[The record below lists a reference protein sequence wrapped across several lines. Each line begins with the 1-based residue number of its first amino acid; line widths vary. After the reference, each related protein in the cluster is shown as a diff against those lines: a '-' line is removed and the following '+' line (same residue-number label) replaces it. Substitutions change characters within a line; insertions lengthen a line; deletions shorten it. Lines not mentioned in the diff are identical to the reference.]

1 MEIEVGDLTFTALDA
16 GPADGVPVLL
26 LHSFPEG
33 ARCWAETMVVL
44 AEAGLRCVAPD
55 QRGYSPAAR
64 PLAVA
69 DYALDAVVLDAVGI
83 LDVLGWESAHVV
95 GHDWGAVVAWT
106 LAARH
111 PERVRTLTAVAVPH
125 PGAVGTAL
133 RSDPEQPARSAYVD
147 LFRKPVLAERVL
159 LEDDANR
166 LRAMFAGS
174 GLDPAEVDA
183 YVVPLQVPG
192 ALTAALNWYRAMTGA
207 DLAGIGPV
215 AVPTTYVWGA
225 DDVAIG
231 RMAAEGCAG
240 FVTADFAFVPLDGV
254 SHWVPEQV
262 PDVLA
267 AHILDRVAASL
278 HRDSGAS

>member
-16 GPADGVPVLL
+16 GPADGEPVLL
-26 LHSFPEG
+26 LHGFPEG

-55 QRGYSPAAR
+55 QRGYAPGAR
-64 PLAVA
+64 PNAVA
-69 DYALDAVVLDAVGI
+69 DYALDALLQDALGVLDA
-83 LDVLGWESAHVV
+83 LGWDSAHVV

-106 LAARH
+106 LASRY

-125 PGAVGTAL
+125 PGAVGAAL
-133 RSDPEQPARSAYVD
+133 RIDPDQQARSAYMD
-147 LFRKPVLAERVL
+147 LFRTPLLAERVL
-159 LEDDANR
+159 LDDDAQR

-174 GLDPAEVDA
+174 GLDPAEIDA
-183 YVVPLQVPG
+183 YVVPMQVPG
-192 ALTAALNWYRAMTGA
+192 ALTAALNWYRAVTGA
-207 DLAGIGPV
+207 DLAGVGQV
-215 AVPTTYVWGA
+215 DVPTTYVWGA

-231 RMAAEGCAG
+231 RLAAEGCAA
-240 FVTADFAFVPLDGV
+240 FVTADYAFVPLDGV

-267 AHILDRVAASL
+267 AHILDRVGAAEPS
-278 HRDSGAS
+278 